1 MHARPPLTVL
11 AALAFFAGPAVAQ
24 TRIAGLVYDSVSAR
38 PLAGATVQL
47 IADSARA
54 ARTTASDS
62 IGRFEFTDVP
72 PGRYTIGFF
81 HAKLDS
87 LGLDP
92 ILRGVT
98 VRGEPELT
106 ADLAIPSV
114 KRIRTS
120 ICGPVAGGQA
130 VVLGIARD
138 AGDGTP
144 LSGTTVTAEWVEL
157 RLKTRGA
164 EESRVHRADT
174 TTEEGWF
181 AFCDVPSPGTIAL
194 MAQAGDD
201 SARILIEVP
210 ERGILRRDLNLVT
223 RRESPR
229 THPLRGVVTAVQ
241 GGNPVAGAL
250 VTVDGGTGTRTDTQ
264 GRWSLDAPL
273 GTRMLEVRAIGFYPV
288 TRVLDVSPHLPDIA
302 VALFTMRAML
312 DTIRITATRLSDNM
326 REFEQRRR
334 ALGAGRF
341 VTAEDIARRRPT
353 YTTDVFRT
361 VPGLTIELVDGMRQ
375 IQMRGVFGDF
385 VQGSFGPEYTDKCSP
400 GFYVNGVHVRWLAT
414 EDLDALVNPEEIAG
428 VEVYREPHV
437 PAQFS
442 AGMSS
447 RPCGSIVIWTNPT
460 LPTLGGTG
468 MGAALRA
475 MAFFGATALAVIL
488 ILQVL

>member
-1 MHARPPLTVL
+1 MHAHLPLTVL
-11 AALAFFAGPAVAQ
+11 AALAFIAGPAVAQ
-24 TRIAGLVYDSVSAR
+24 TRIAGVVYDSVAAR
-38 PLAGATVQL
+38 PVTGATVQL

-54 ARTTASDS
+54 ARTTSSDS
-62 IGRFEFTDVP
+62 IGRFGFTDVP

-81 HAKLDS
+81 HATLDS

-92 ILRGVT
+92 ILRVVT
-98 VRGEPELT
+98 VRGEPELPV
-106 ADLAIPSV
+106 DLAIPAV
-114 KRIRTS
+114 GRIRAS
-120 ICGPVAGGQA
+120 ICGPAAGGDA
-130 VVLGIARD
+130 VVLGMARD
-138 AGDGTP
+138 AEDGTP
-144 LSGTTVTAEWVEL
+144 LSGVAVMAEWVEL

-164 EESRVHRADT
+164 EESRARRADT
-174 TTEEGWF
+174 TSGDGWF
-181 AFCDVPSPGTIAL
+181 AFCDVPNPGTIAL
-194 MAQAGDD
+194 MARAGDD

-241 GGNPVAGAL
+241 GGNPLAGAL
-250 VTVDGGTGTRTDTQ
+250 VTVGGASDARTDER
-264 GRWSLDAPL
+264 GRWSLDAPP

-288 TRVLDVSPHLPDIA
+288 TRVLDVSPHLPDIE

-334 ALGAGRF
+334 ALGTGRF
-341 VTAEDIARRRPT
+341 VTAEDIARRRPA
-353 YTTDVFRT
+353 YTTDLFRF

-375 IQMRGVFGDF
+375 IQMRGMFGDW
-385 VQGSFGPEYTDKCSP
+385 VEGSFGSEYRDKCSP
-400 GFYVNGVHVRWLAT
+400 AFYVNGVHVRWLAA

-437 PAQFS
+437 PPQFS

-447 RPCGSIVIWTNPT
+447 RPCGSIVVWTKPT
-460 LPTLGGTG
+460 LPTVGGTG
-468 MGAALRA
+468 MGPAIRA
-475 MAFFGATALAVIL
+475 MAFFGATALAVLIIL
-488 ILQVL
+488 RVY